1 MGDGFHG
8 SVARVVDDSAAGGL
22 TGTGTDATN
31 PSGKH
36 GFEFISCEC
45 VCVCV
50 CECVYVCRQLQYV
63 CVFAVVCAG
72 SCVFAVM
79 CVCMQLCFANKLKHT
94 TVVLNTHY
102 IIHNS

>member
-36 GFEFISCEC
+36 GSEFISC

-50 CECVYVCRQLQYV
+50 CACVCVGSYVCVCECVCVGSYVCVCSCVCRQLCVCSYV
-63 CVFAVVCAG
+63 CVYAIVC
-72 SCVFAVM
+72 C
-79 CVCMQLCFANKLKHT
+79 
-94 TVVLNTHY
+94 
-102 IIHNS
+102 